1 MHTRTRSRFHDKNL
15 GLKAPRKK
23 VKAIEIMIGFTYRN
37 AINGGHGVAVLPSMR
52 QLRYLVAL
60 ADTGHFG
67 KAAQRVGIAQPSLSL
82 QISNLE
88 EVLKL
93 RLLER
98 GRGSFRLTPE
108 GREVTERARAVV
120 AQVQDIVDLS
130 VTLQTGDV
138 GTIRL
143 GTTPTIGPYLLPH
156 AIGELHK
163 THPGLKLYIR
173 DAAPRDLVSELE
185 RGRHDVILTQLPAA
199 GPGFVTERLFRER
212 LALAIAPESPLA
224 LRKDIMDADL
234 ADLVVLSLGPGYV
247 LHEQISEVCRNAGAD
262 LQRDYE
268 GTSLDALRQMVGM
281 GMGVTFL
288 PMLYIRSEVSGRDGS
303 IEVRPFRKGKL
314 VRSIG
319 LVRRKSSGKMLQ
331 SIISRKRLD
340 LPSGPIFPIP

>member
-1 MHTRTRSRFHDKNL
+1 M
-15 GLKAPRKK
+15 GLKASGKK
-23 VKAIEIMIGFTYRN
+23 AKLFEIMIGFTYRN
-37 AINGGHGVAVLPSMR
+37 ATNGGHGVAVLPSMR
-52 QLRYLVAL
+52 QLRYLVVL

-98 GRGSFRLTPE
+98 GRGPFRLTPE
-108 GREVTERARAVV
+108 GREITERARAVV

-143 GTTPTIGPYLLPH
+143 GTTPTIGPYLLPY

-185 RGRHDVILTQLPAA
+185 RGRHDVILTQLPVA

-212 LALAIAPESPLA
+212 LALAIAPDSPLA
-224 LRKDIMDADL
+224 NRKDIMDADL

-262 LQRDYE
+262 LRRDYE

-319 LVRRKSSGKMLQ
+319 LVRRKSSGKNAAIDHIAEALR
-331 SIISRKRLD
+331 SAIRANFSDTVTLE
-340 LPSGPIFPIP
+340 